1 MISGQVL
8 LSETSST
15 KEKLVLSI
23 VQLSETIP
31 PAEINS
37 LKSAYG
43 VCSSRAQTALKES
56 GQLITGPISSLM
68 IMVCVQV
75 DVLPH
80 KSAI

>member
-43 VCSSRAQTALKES
+43 VCSSRAQTALRES
-56 GQLITGPISSLM
+56 GQLTNGATSSFMVM
-68 IMVCVQV
+68 ICVQV
-75 DVLPH
+75 VVFPQR
-80 KSAI
+80 SAI